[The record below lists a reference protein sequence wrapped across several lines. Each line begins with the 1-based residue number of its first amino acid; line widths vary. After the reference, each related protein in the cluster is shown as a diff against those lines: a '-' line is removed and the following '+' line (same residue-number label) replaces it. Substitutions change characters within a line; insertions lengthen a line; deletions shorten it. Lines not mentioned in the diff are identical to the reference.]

1 MDRNQEG
8 MSRKTGRDGYKMG
21 RNGQKMGRDEQKM
34 ERVGYIE
41 NERRW
46 IKMG

>member
-1 MDRNQEG
+1 MGRNQEG
-8 MSRKTGRDGYKMG
+8 VSRKWEEMDIKMG